1 MNNASSLTD
10 ESKYFGFNR
19 FKSQQETIIKN
30 TLDGNDAFV
39 IMPTGGGKS
48 LCYQLR
54 FDRKVAP

>member
-1 MNNASSLTD
+1 MTIKTLSLTD
-10 ESKYFGFNR
+10 ELQKYFGFSR

-48 LCYQLR
+48 MCYQL
-54 FDRKVAP
+54 PHL